1 MKSQINDVMRI
12 SDKGYI
18 DKVSDVR
25 EIIDDMVTCKL
36 DQLIVP
42 GFSAMQMGH
51 DLLDSLFLPSAY
63 PQLLSFGE
71 LLNLI
76 RVAYLHDNLIEW
88 MALLK
93 IFFTWTEPVISKVKL
108 FAAVPIKSLANLVDK
123 RSKTEK
129 GSLFFIYL
137 YERVHNN
144 FGYDLTR
151 TTTIGQLFSLLG
163 NMTAW
168 EPPLP
173 ISEFEKKTHASCE
186 IIKILMIDMFR
197 FAYPEMFVLSK
208 LKDRLASYCRDWSSD
223 KFDFEFGSRFD
234 NPVYDFDVFATRG
247 VPVGNQQ
254 QED

>member
-25 EIIDDMVTCKL
+25 ETVDDLISCKL

-42 GFSAMQMGH
+42 GFSAAQMGH

-88 MALLK
+88 TALIK
-93 IFFTWTEPVISKVKL
+93 IFFTWEEPVISKVKL
-108 FAAVPIKSLANLVDK
+108 FAAVPIKALANLVDK
-123 RSKTEK
+123 KSKSEK

-137 YERVHNN
+137 YERAHNS
-144 FGYDLTR
+144 FGYDLTK
-151 TTTIGQLFSLLG
+151 TTTIGQLLALMG
-163 NMTAW
+163 TMTNW

-186 IIKILMIDMFR
+186 IIKILMIDMIR

-208 LKDRLASYCRDWSSD
+208 LKDRLASYCQDWSSD

-247 VPVGNQQ
+247 VPVENQQ
-254 QED
+254 QEE